1 MEELKGKDF
10 ALQKEIDFDFKK
22 KYINENILLKYSE
35 EAAKEAVI
43 PISLSDLVKLMP
55 IEKEMCEKILDIWEI
70 DKYNANTNSII
81 NSTIMSQPEK
91 YIKKTITGKILRLIP
106 GGVTILSIGIKDS
119 IARRFTLALGHAFS
133 ELSALYIQQVCENKD
148 VDVMDV
154 FTQDAIEDKIDAYL
168 IEYNKTVLN

>member
-10 ALQKEIDFDFKK
+10 NFEKEIDFDSKK
-22 KYINENILLKYSE
+22 EYINKNVLLKYSE
-35 EAAKEAVI
+35 EAAKVAAT
-43 PISLSDLVKLMP
+43 PISLSDSIKLMP
-55 IEKEMCEKILDIWEI
+55 IEKEMCEKILNIWEI
-70 DKYNANTNSII
+70 DKYNAKSHSII
-81 NSTIMSQPEK
+81 NSTIMSRPEK
-91 YIKKTITGKILRLIP
+91 YIQRTMTGKILRLIP

-133 ELSALYIQQVCENKD
+133 ELSALYIEQVFENNELN
-148 VDVMDV
+148 VMDV